1 MELNRSFTDRDPRRE
16 PVLLTPQQ
24 VACML
29 QISPRH
35 VRRLAQSGMLERV
48 RVGHRTP
55 RYTLRSVQS
64 FVDLSR
70 YEQRPGG
77 NRGVEHPSGGVARD
91 ACPD

>member
-1 MELNRSFTDRDPRRE
+1 MDRDPSGE
-16 PVLLTPQQ
+16 SILLTPQQ

-55 RYTLRSVQS
+55 RYTLRSVRAL
-64 FVDLSR
+64 VELAR
-70 YEQRPGG
+70 YEY
-77 NRGVEHPSGGVARD
+77 PSGEVARD
-91 ACPD
+91 ADAD